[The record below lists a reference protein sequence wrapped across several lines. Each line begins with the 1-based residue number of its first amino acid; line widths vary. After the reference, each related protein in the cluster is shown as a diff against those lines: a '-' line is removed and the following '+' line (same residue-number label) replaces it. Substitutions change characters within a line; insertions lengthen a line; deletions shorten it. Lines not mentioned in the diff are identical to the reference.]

1 MTNKE
6 IEQAEKELNEIE
18 EMPLNEQCEPMKKWI
33 DKYHVSVS
41 LKYSPPSTSSP
52 PDLQWLKE
60 ALENAHRFIQTK
72 MMLNACNF
80 SKLAC
85 KWAAIAAI
93 VASIGVIAS
102 WSVFLHK
109 MIIQILK
116 GISNIF

>member
-1 MTNKE
+1 
-6 IEQAEKELNEIE
+6 
-18 EMPLNEQCEPMKKWI
+18 MPLNEQCEPMKKWI

-85 KWAAIAAI
+85 KWAAIAAS
-93 VASIGVIAS
+93 VAALGILAS
-102 WSVFLHK
+102 WYTYFLK
-109 MIIQILK
+109 MIILMFK
-116 GISNIF
+116 GI

>member
-6 IEQAEKELNEIE
+6 IEQAEKELSEIRE
-18 EMPLNEQCEPMKKWI
+18 KKN
-33 DKYHVSVS
+33 DFAS
-41 LKYSPPSTSSP
+41 LIEFFGIYNIPDVGSGSMLST
-52 PDLQWLKE
+52 DERIEKMF
-60 ALENAHRFIQTK
+60 NRAHTFLQTK

-102 WSVFLHK
+102 WYVFLLK
-109 MIIQILK
+109 MIFQILK
-116 GISNIF
+116 GN

>member
-6 IEQAEKELNEIE
+6 IEQAEKELNKIE

-60 ALENAHRFIQTK
+60 ALGNAHRFLQTK
-72 MMLNACNF
+72 VMLNACNF

-85 KWAAIAAI
+85 KWAAVAAI

-102 WSVFLHK
+102 WHVYLLK
-109 MIIQILK
+109 MIILMFKRI
-116 GISNIF
+116 